1 MTKKQLA
8 VVCAFLLIIAHM
20 FRRWKRMQKSL
31 IWKGFLSES
40 MWVEGYKDLS
50 CFKKLVFWVK
60 YPFSYAKFSHDV
72 AWDRID
78 RLCIIYSETR
88 FTK

>member
-1 MTKKQLA
+1 MTKKQFA

-50 CFKKLVFWVK
+50 YFKKTVFWVK
-60 YPFSYAKFSHDV
+60 YPFCYAKFTYDV
-72 AWDRID
+72 AWYHID
-78 RLCIIYSETR
+78 RLCITYSKTR